1 MNNILVDMDK
11 KYTNTEIDTMNY
23 GKTWNHCILKD
34 KELSNKNKGGHFELH
49 PTGYCDLNGRK
60 YISLPAGT
68 IITDKIKEKYNI
80 I

>member
-1 MNNILVDMDK
+1 MDK

-34 KELSNKNKGGHFELH
+34 NELSSKNARGLFELH

-68 IITDKIKEKYNI
+68 VITQKMKEKYNI